1 MIGGSHTS
9 TALRVERTASRRLVG
24 CDECQTPVAEVR
36 ADCIVI
42 KSRHHGQW
50 HVTVISFD
58 QLQRWIAEAQ
68 GVA

>member
-1 MIGGSHTS
+1 MIGGSQA
-9 TALRVERTASRRLVG
+9 TALRVERAARRLVP

-42 KSRHHGQW
+42 KSRHHNQW

-58 QLQRWIAEAQ
+58 QLRQWMDEAERA
-68 GVA
+68 A